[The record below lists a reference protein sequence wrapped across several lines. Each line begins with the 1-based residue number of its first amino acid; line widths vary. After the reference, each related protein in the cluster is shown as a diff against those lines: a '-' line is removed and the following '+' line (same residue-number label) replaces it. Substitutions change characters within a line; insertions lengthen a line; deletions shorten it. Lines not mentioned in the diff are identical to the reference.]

1 MREITYVKAFTE
13 ALMQLMAE
21 DENVLVIGED
31 VAHYGGVFHAFDG
44 LLKTYGDK
52 RVIDTP
58 ISEMGFIGMGVG
70 AAARGLRPVCDLM
83 FFDFIGVA
91 MDQLYNQAAKLK
103 FMFGGDVSVPL
114 TLTTAGGAGLS
125 AGPQHSQSLEAWLAH
140 VPGLKVVLP
149 SSPYDMKGLMV
160 AAVRDDNP
168 VVVVLNKRMLGSRG
182 PVPEEIYEIPLGQA
196 NVLRPGRDVT
206 VIALGRMVPESMTA
220 AEELAKEGNEV
231 EVIDL
236 RTVQPLDSAT
246 ILASVRRTNRALV
259 VHEAVTFGGIGAE
272 VAAQIQEEA
281 FDYLD
286 APVLRLGAPFAPVPF
301 SPVLERAYI
310 PDANRIVAGV
320 QRLLKRT
327 GADVAVE
334 VLIPKLGLTMEYG
347 LIEEWLVEPGTPVK
361 PGDPLLRL
369 ATDKVDVEVEAK
381 GSGLFHPAVESGAE
395 LPPGALIGWLLE
407 AGEAPPGAG
416 RARPPSSTA
425 SKQQPRKQQRP
436 QHRPPRRR
444 TPATTDACSPHPTP
458 AASPASA
465 ASTSPSWP
473 APAPAA
479 ASSPPT
485 SWMRSSHRKPPCRP
499 ARQPSHR
506 WSAATPPRPA

>member
-149 SSPYDMKGLMV
+149 SSPYDVKGLMV

-220 AEELAKEGNEV
+220 AEELAKEGTQV

-236 RTVQPLDSAT
+236 RTVQPLDSAA

-310 PDANRIVAGV
+310 PDSNRIVAGV
-320 QRLLKRT
+320 QRLLERT
-327 GADVAVE
+327 G
-334 VLIPKLGLTMEYG
+334 G
-347 LIEEWLVEPGTPVK
+347 
-361 PGDPLLRL
+361 
-369 ATDKVDVEVEAK
+369 
-381 GSGLFHPAVESGAE
+381 
-395 LPPGALIGWLLE
+395 
-407 AGEAPPGAG
+407 
-416 RARPPSSTA
+416 
-425 SKQQPRKQQRP
+425 
-436 QHRPPRRR
+436 
-444 TPATTDACSPHPTP
+444 
-458 AASPASA
+458 
-465 ASTSPSWP
+465 
-473 APAPAA
+473 
-479 ASSPPT
+479 
-485 SWMRSSHRKPPCRP
+485 
-499 ARQPSHR
+499 
-506 WSAATPPRPA
+506 

>member
-44 LLKTYGDK
+44 LLKTYGEK

-114 TLTTAGGAGLS
+114 TLTTAGGGGLS

-140 VPGLKVVLP
+140 VPGLKVALP
-149 SSPYDMKGLMV
+149 SSPYDVKGLMV

-196 NVLRPGRDVT
+196 NVLRPGRDAT
-206 VIALGRMVPESMTA
+206 VIAVGRMVVEAMTA
-220 AEELAKEGNEV
+220 AEELAKDGTEV
-231 EVIDL
+231 EVIDV

-246 ILASVRRTNRALV
+246 ILASIRRTNRALV

-272 VAAQIQEEA
+272 ISAQIQEEA

-286 APVLRLGAPFAPVPF
+286 APVLRIGAPFAPVPF

-310 PDANRIVAGV
+310 PDSNRIVAGV
-320 QRLLKRT
+320 RRLLERT
-327 GADVAVE
+327 G
-334 VLIPKLGLTMEYG
+334 G
-347 LIEEWLVEPGTPVK
+347 
-361 PGDPLLRL
+361 
-369 ATDKVDVEVEAK
+369 
-381 GSGLFHPAVESGAE
+381 
-395 LPPGALIGWLLE
+395 
-407 AGEAPPGAG
+407 
-416 RARPPSSTA
+416 
-425 SKQQPRKQQRP
+425 
-436 QHRPPRRR
+436 
-444 TPATTDACSPHPTP
+444 
-458 AASPASA
+458 
-465 ASTSPSWP
+465 
-473 APAPAA
+473 
-479 ASSPPT
+479 
-485 SWMRSSHRKPPCRP
+485 
-499 ARQPSHR
+499 
-506 WSAATPPRPA
+506 

>member
-140 VPGLKVVLP
+140 VPGLKVALP
-149 SSPYDMKGLMV
+149 SSPYDVKGLMV

-168 VVVVLNKRMLGSRG
+168 TVVVLNKRMLGSKG

-196 NVLRPGRDVT
+196 NVLRPGRDAT
-206 VIALGRMVPESMTA
+206 VIALGRMVPEAMTA
-220 AEELAKEGNEV
+220 AGELAGAGTEV

-246 ILASVRRTNRALV
+246 ILESVRRTNRALV

-310 PDANRIVAGV
+310 PDSNRIVAGV
-320 QRLLKRT
+320 KRLLERT
-327 GADVAVE
+327 G
-334 VLIPKLGLTMEYG
+334 G
-347 LIEEWLVEPGTPVK
+347 
-361 PGDPLLRL
+361 
-369 ATDKVDVEVEAK
+369 
-381 GSGLFHPAVESGAE
+381 
-395 LPPGALIGWLLE
+395 
-407 AGEAPPGAG
+407 
-416 RARPPSSTA
+416 
-425 SKQQPRKQQRP
+425 
-436 QHRPPRRR
+436 
-444 TPATTDACSPHPTP
+444 
-458 AASPASA
+458 
-465 ASTSPSWP
+465 
-473 APAPAA
+473 
-479 ASSPPT
+479 
-485 SWMRSSHRKPPCRP
+485 
-499 ARQPSHR
+499 
-506 WSAATPPRPA
+506 

>member
-1 MREITYVKAFTE
+1 VREITYVKAFTE

-91 MDQLYNQAAKLK
+91 MDQVYNQAAKLK

-140 VPGLKVVLP
+140 VPGLKVALP
-149 SSPYDMKGLMV
+149 SSPYDVKGLMV

-220 AEELAKEGNEV
+220 AEELAKEGKEV

-246 ILASVRRTNRALV
+246 ILESVRRTNRALV

-310 PDANRIVAGV
+310 PDSNRIVAGV
-320 QRLLKRT
+320 QRLLERT
-327 GADVAVE
+327 G
-334 VLIPKLGLTMEYG
+334 G
-347 LIEEWLVEPGTPVK
+347 
-361 PGDPLLRL
+361 
-369 ATDKVDVEVEAK
+369 
-381 GSGLFHPAVESGAE
+381 
-395 LPPGALIGWLLE
+395 
-407 AGEAPPGAG
+407 
-416 RARPPSSTA
+416 
-425 SKQQPRKQQRP
+425 
-436 QHRPPRRR
+436 
-444 TPATTDACSPHPTP
+444 
-458 AASPASA
+458 
-465 ASTSPSWP
+465 
-473 APAPAA
+473 
-479 ASSPPT
+479 
-485 SWMRSSHRKPPCRP
+485 
-499 ARQPSHR
+499 
-506 WSAATPPRPA
+506 

>member
-1 MREITYVKAFTE
+1 VREITYVKAFTE

-149 SSPYDMKGLMV
+149 SSPYDVKGLMV

-220 AEELAKEGNEV
+220 AEELAKEGKEV

-246 ILASVRRTNRALV
+246 ILESVRRTNRALV

-310 PDANRIVAGV
+310 PDSNRIVAGV
-320 QRLLKRT
+320 QRLLERT
-327 GADVAVE
+327 G
-334 VLIPKLGLTMEYG
+334 G
-347 LIEEWLVEPGTPVK
+347 
-361 PGDPLLRL
+361 
-369 ATDKVDVEVEAK
+369 
-381 GSGLFHPAVESGAE
+381 
-395 LPPGALIGWLLE
+395 
-407 AGEAPPGAG
+407 
-416 RARPPSSTA
+416 
-425 SKQQPRKQQRP
+425 
-436 QHRPPRRR
+436 
-444 TPATTDACSPHPTP
+444 
-458 AASPASA
+458 
-465 ASTSPSWP
+465 
-473 APAPAA
+473 
-479 ASSPPT
+479 
-485 SWMRSSHRKPPCRP
+485 
-499 ARQPSHR
+499 
-506 WSAATPPRPA
+506 

>member
-1 MREITYVKAFTE
+1 VREITYVKAFTE

-21 DENVLVIGED
+21 DENIVVIGED

-44 LLKTYGDK
+44 LLKTYGEK

-140 VPGLKVVLP
+140 VPGLKVALP
-149 SSPYDMKGLMV
+149 SSPYDVKGLMV
-160 AAVRDDNP
+160 ASVRDDNP
-168 VVVVLNKRMLGSRG
+168 VVVVLNKRMLGTKG

-196 NVLRPGRDVT
+196 ATLKQGRDAT
-206 VIALGRMVPESMTA
+206 VIALGRMVPEAMIA
-220 AEELAKEGNEV
+220 AEELAKDGTEV

-246 ILASVRRTNRALV
+246 ILESIRRTNRALV

-310 PDANRIVAGV
+310 PDAARIAAGV
-320 QRLLKRT
+320 GRLLERT
-327 GADVAVE
+327 G
-334 VLIPKLGLTMEYG
+334 
-347 LIEEWLVEPGTPVK
+347 
-361 PGDPLLRL
+361 
-369 ATDKVDVEVEAK
+369 
-381 GSGLFHPAVESGAE
+381 S
-395 LPPGALIGWLLE
+395 
-407 AGEAPPGAG
+407 
-416 RARPPSSTA
+416 
-425 SKQQPRKQQRP
+425 
-436 QHRPPRRR
+436 
-444 TPATTDACSPHPTP
+444 
-458 AASPASA
+458 
-465 ASTSPSWP
+465 
-473 APAPAA
+473 
-479 ASSPPT
+479 
-485 SWMRSSHRKPPCRP
+485 
-499 ARQPSHR
+499 
-506 WSAATPPRPA
+506 

>member
-149 SSPYDMKGLMV
+149 SSPYDVKGLMV

-220 AEELAKEGNEV
+220 AEELAKEGTQV

-246 ILASVRRTNRALV
+246 ILDSVRRTNRALV

-286 APVLRLGAPFAPVPF
+286 APVLRIGAPFAPVPF

-320 QRLLKRT
+320 QRLLERT
-327 GADVAVE
+327 G
-334 VLIPKLGLTMEYG
+334 G
-347 LIEEWLVEPGTPVK
+347 
-361 PGDPLLRL
+361 
-369 ATDKVDVEVEAK
+369 
-381 GSGLFHPAVESGAE
+381 
-395 LPPGALIGWLLE
+395 
-407 AGEAPPGAG
+407 
-416 RARPPSSTA
+416 
-425 SKQQPRKQQRP
+425 
-436 QHRPPRRR
+436 
-444 TPATTDACSPHPTP
+444 
-458 AASPASA
+458 
-465 ASTSPSWP
+465 
-473 APAPAA
+473 
-479 ASSPPT
+479 
-485 SWMRSSHRKPPCRP
+485 
-499 ARQPSHR
+499 
-506 WSAATPPRPA
+506 